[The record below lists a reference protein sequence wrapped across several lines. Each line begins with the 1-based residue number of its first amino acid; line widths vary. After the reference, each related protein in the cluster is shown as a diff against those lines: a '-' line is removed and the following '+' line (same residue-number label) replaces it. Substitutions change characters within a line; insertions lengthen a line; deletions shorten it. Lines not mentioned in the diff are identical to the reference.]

1 MATLDDIL
9 TTQKNGVL
17 GVNSIATSNY
27 FLAGKAS
34 APALS
39 TTSLVRS
46 GAGWVAKVSVTTA
59 GSTSAIIYD
68 SNATTILTTP
78 IAVIANTVGVV
89 TINLPVTN
97 GIVFVPGTGMTA
109 TVSYS

>member
-9 TTQKNGVL
+9 TTQKNGVF
-17 GVNSIATSNY
+17 GINSIATSNY

-34 APALS
+34 APALAV
-39 TTSLVRS
+39 TTLVRS
-46 GAGWVAKVSVTTA
+46 GAGWVAKVSVTVA
-59 GSTSAIIYD
+59 GSSSAIIYD
-68 SNATTILTTP
+68 SNATTTLTAP
-78 IAVIANTVGVV
+78 IAVVANAVGIVS
-89 TINLPVTN
+89 INLPVNN

>member
-9 TTQKNGVL
+9 TTQKNGVF
-17 GVNSIATSNY
+17 GINSIATSNY
-27 FLAGKAS
+27 FLAGKVS
-34 APALS
+34 APALAA
-39 TTSLVRS
+39 TTLVRS

-59 GSTSAIIYD
+59 GSSSAIIYD
-68 SNATTILTTP
+68 SNATTTLTAP
-78 IAVIANTVGVV
+78 IAVVANAVGIV

-109 TVSYS
+109 TLSYS